1 MSADDLSRQ
10 NGRRRL
16 PRTAFKPGQSGN
28 PRGPKPGTRHAA
40 LVALDAIGQEN
51 AAAVLQS
58 VVEAAQTG
66 DMRAAEILL
75 RRAWPER
82 KGRPLQF
89 DLPRMESAGD
99 LVKAMGAISGAMA
112 SGTLTTEEAAAA
124 ASVLEAHRRAIDTQD
139 LAARV
144 AALEAGQSGKETSQ

>member
-1 MSADDLSRQ
+1 MVEPESPLKDQRSER
-10 NGRRRL
+10 GR
-16 PRTAFKPGQSGN
+16 FQPGRSGN
-28 PRGPKPGTRHAA
+28 PAGKPAGTRHAA

-89 DLPRMESAGD
+89 DLPPMETAGD
-99 LVKAMGAISGAMA
+99 LVKAMSAISGAMA